1 MFFHMLAL
9 IREGLR
15 SKPNSTESEADPVFL
30 ETTAVAI
37 DLLFEPNGQRR
48 LRLLTQPEASLL
60 NEALCTQSRVTRLG
74 HALFAMNCSVLA
86 MASALIPHRK
96 RLGGDCRR
104 FWHRPSDSE
113 DGGRLGAYAF
123 DGEQHRRGFWR
134 SLLCGQKRI
143 PFALHGLDLLEQEL
157 QSIEFAADLSLEMR
171 RQRTAIARSQ
181 LLESLPTTATQRF
194 IPSCAL
200 RKQQSF
206 DPIDV
211 QDPFVS
217 QHSTLTAQ
225 ASAVLFLGC
234 GRLDHRAHT
243 RLAALIRQKRAKQRL
258 AVDPVGLSSPAPTR
272 RRDRSGI
279 DNVAFD
285 PFALQNTV
293 NPEAVQSGFLNDDD
307 WERSFTWSTPSARVP
322 KKGCG
327 ANVLRSSQA
336 GFREVALDYA
346 ARTAFQILGA
356 VLPWHPVYRV

>member
-1 MFFHMLAL
+1 MPKPYSQD
-9 IREGLR
+9 LR
-15 SKPNSTESEADPVFL
+15 DRVIDAVERGETSRRAAARRYEISES
-30 ETTAVAI
+30 VAI
-37 DLLFEPNGQRR
+37 
-48 LRLLTQPEASLL
+48 
-60 NEALCTQSRVTRLG
+60 
-74 HALFAMNCSVLA
+74 
-86 MASALIPHRK
+86 K
-96 RLGGDCRR
+96 
-104 FWHRPSDSE
+104 W
-113 DGGRLGAYAF
+113 
-123 DGEQHRRGFWR
+123 
-134 SLLCGQKRI
+134 
-143 PFALHGLDLLEQEL
+143 
-157 QSIEFAADLSLEMR
+157 

-258 AVDPVGLSSPAPTR
+258 AVHPVGLSSPAPTR

-285 PFALQNTV
+285 PFALQNPV
-293 NPEAVQSGFLNDDD
+293 NPEAVQSRFLNDND
-307 WERSFTWSTPSARVP
+307 WERSFSPHQRLLP
-322 KKGCG
+322 E
-327 ANVLRSSQA
+327 
-336 GFREVALDYA
+336 FRKTRQQRADVSG
-346 ARTAFQILGA
+346 R
-356 VLPWHPVYRV
+356 